1 MKECVSCS
9 RKFPDHMVFCPFD
22 GDMLDGE
29 VEDPLIG
36 RVIDGKYRLEEKLGE
51 GGMGTVYKAKHVLI
65 QNDLAVKIL
74 HSALVA
80 DRHAVAR
87 FQREATAAA
96 RIKHPNAVGVTDF
109 GRTEDE
115 IVYIVMELFVGKSL
129 RDVIEEEGP
138 LPVERSITIVRQVC
152 LALDAAHR
160 SGIVHRDIK
169 PDNIVLEK
177 NNGQGELVKVL
188 DFGIAKLKD
197 GPSNEI
203 GGRLTRQGV
212 IIGSPHYL
220 SPEQCQNSELDARSD
235 LYSLGIVLYE
245 MFTADVP
252 FKAPTPIAVAMMHTT
267 DKPAHVKEKRP
278 DLPNSIADIVMRT
291 LEKDPISRP
300 QSAIEMAQELEQ
312 ASLDSGIVVP
322 PLPGSGT
329 AYTLP
334 TNSSSNVPL
343 MSPDSP
349 LSVPT
354 TSSHNRINSELKT
367 NLSTLSGNKFAT
379 TGSLSPEKA
388 TTENKSSAERN
399 HTGRLSPPI
408 TGSTP
413 KITDAPSFIASMSSM
428 PTPSS
433 TNLVSLGNTST
444 ANLLAAKNEADSFN
458 SSSNKTIYIF
468 GSIIVAMV
476 VVAISY
482 FAFFTVN
489 NSSSSASPT
498 PVSGVSSP
506 APTNNKAVEGMV
518 LVKGSSFKM
527 GFSPSK
533 EQRDYKF
540 VSPEHEAKVADFYI
554 DKTEVS
560 NQDYKK
566 FIDATKHPSPP
577 NWKNNQF
584 PSGEDLYPVTNV
596 TLADAEA
603 YAKWAGKR
611 LPTEKE
617 WEYAARGSDGR
628 AYPWGKT
635 WENGVAISAELQEE
649 APRTVGS
656 LPKGASPFGVLDMAG
671 NVWEWT
677 SDKFTPYPGNK
688 ETIPKEIEGRFII
701 RGGSF
706 KSDQKVLASFVRNY
720 VPSDFKGD
728 ILGFRCAKTIK

>member
-51 GGMGTVYKAKHVLI
+51 GGMGTVYRAKHVLI

-129 RDVIEEEGP
+129 RDIIEEEGA

-160 SGIVHRDIK
+160 SGIIHRDIK

-267 DKPAHVKEKRP
+267 DKPAPVKEKRP
-278 DLPNSIADIVMRT
+278 DLPDGIAQIVMRS
-291 LEKDPISRP
+291 LEKDPSLRP
-300 QSAIEMAQELEQ
+300 QTAIELAQELER
-312 ASLDSGIVVP
+312 ASLESGVIVP
-322 PLPGSGT
+322 PLPGAGT

-334 TNSSSNVPL
+334 TSSGTNIPI
-343 MSPDSP
+343 MSPDAS
-349 LSVPT
+349 LSSPT
-354 TSSHNRINSELKT
+354 TSSHKVTPDLKSS
-367 NLSTLSGNKFAT
+367 LSTLAGNKYAT
-379 TGSLSPEKA
+379 TGSLSPEKS
-388 TTENKSSAERN
+388 TTETKPPSDRA
-399 HTGRLSPPI
+399 TGRLSLPT
-408 TGSTP
+408 TGSIP
-413 KITDAPSFIASMSSM
+413 KIKETPSFIAS
-428 PTPSS
+428 SS
-433 TNLVSLGNTST
+433 TPTSISNTAPVSLGNTSLV
-444 ANLLAAKNEADSFN
+444 NLMSTGETEVKSKSSKNVYIL
-458 SSSNKTIYIF
+458 SS
-468 GSIIVAMV
+468 V
-476 VVAISY
+476 VVLLVIAVSY
-482 FAFFTVN
+482 FAFFSNPTN
-489 NSSSSASPT
+489 TTSPT
-498 PVSGVSSP
+498 PLKTSSTSSP
-506 APTNNKAVEGMV
+506 GTDIEGMV
-518 LVKGSSFKM
+518 LIKGGSFKM
-527 GFSPSK
+527 GYNLSEK
-533 EQRDYKF
+533 DDKTKF
-540 VSPEHEAKVADFYI
+540 VGPEYEATVEDFYI
-554 DKTEVS
+554 DKTEIS

-577 NWKNNQF
+577 GWKNNQF
-584 PSGEDLYPVTNV
+584 PAGTDLYPVTDV

-603 YAKWAGKR
+603 YAKWASKR

-628 AYPWGKT
+628 IYPWGKN
-635 WENGVAISAELQEE
+635 WQNGVAISAELKED

-677 SDKFTPYPGNK
+677 SDKFSPYPNNK
-688 ETIPKEIEGRFII
+688 EVVDPKLRDTIVI

-706 KSDQKVLASFVRNY
+706 KSNQKVLTTYVRNF
-720 VPSDFKGD
+720 VPPDFKGD
-728 ILGFRCAKTIK
+728 ILGFRCVKSAK

>member
-74 HSALVA
+74 HSSLVA

-138 LPVERSITIVRQVC
+138 LAVERSITIVRQVC

-160 SGIVHRDIK
+160 SGVIHRDIK

-197 GPSNEI
+197 GPSNEM

-267 DKPAHVKEKRP
+267 DKPSHVKEKRP
-278 DLPNSIADIVMRT
+278 DLPENIADVVMRT
-291 LEKDPISRP
+291 LEKDPVSRP
-300 QSAIEMAQELEQ
+300 QSAIEMAQELER
-312 ASLDSGIVVP
+312 ASLEAGVIVP

-334 TNSSSNVPL
+334 SSSGTNIPL
-343 MSPDSP
+343 MSPDATFSG
-349 LSVPT
+349 PT
-354 TSSHNRINSELKT
+354 STSRKITPELKS
-367 NLSTLSGNKFAT
+367 NLTTLSNNKFPN
-379 TGSLSPEKA
+379 TGSLSSEKS
-388 TTENKSSAERN
+388 TSENKSSSEKSA
-399 HTGRLSPPI
+399 TGRLVFPN
-408 TGSTP
+408 TGSIP
-413 KITDAPSFIASMSSM
+413 KINDTPSFITSSASL
-428 PTPSS
+428 PTPS
-433 TNLVSLGNTST
+433 TPAPVSLGNTSM
-444 ANLLAAKNEADSFN
+444 ASLLANNEAEQTRT
-458 SSSNKTIYIF
+458 SSKKNIYII
-468 GSIIVAMV
+468 GIIAAMLIV
-476 VVAISY
+476 VTSY
-482 FAFFTVN
+482 FAFFSSN
-489 NSSSSASPT
+489 NPISSSSQIPT
-498 PVSGVSSP
+498 VNTPSIPIPS
-506 APTNNKAVEGMV
+506 TNILEGMV
-518 LVKGSSFKM
+518 LIRGSSFKM
-527 GFSPSK
+527 GYTPSEK
-533 EQRDYKF
+533 DDKNKF
-540 VSPEHEAKVADFYI
+540 VGPEHTADVADFYI

-566 FIDATKHPSPP
+566 FIDATKRLGPP
-577 NWKNNQF
+577 TWKNNQF
-584 PSGEDLYPVTNV
+584 PSGEDLYPVTSV

-603 YAKWAGKR
+603 YAKWADKR

-628 AYPWGKT
+628 DYPWGKS

-649 APRTVGS
+649 SPRTVGS
-656 LPKGASPFGVLDMAG
+656 LPKGASPFGALDMAG

-677 SDKFTPYPGNK
+677 SDKFAPYPGNK
-688 ETIPKEIEGRFII
+688 ETVDPKLRDTIVI

-706 KSDQKVLASFVRNY
+706 KSDKKFLTAYFRNFV
-720 VPSDFKGD
+720 PPDFKGD
-728 ILGFRCAKTIK
+728 ILGFRCAKSIK

>member
-65 QNDLAVKIL
+65 NNELAIKIL
-74 HSALVA
+74 HSSLVA

-115 IVYIVMELFVGKSL
+115 IVYIVMELFIGKSL
-129 RDVIEEEGP
+129 RDVIEEEGH
-138 LPVERSITIVRQVC
+138 LDIERSITIARQVC

-160 SGIVHRDIK
+160 NGIIHRDIK

-177 NNGQGELVKVL
+177 NNNVQGELVKVL

-197 GPSNEI
+197 GPTNEQ

-220 SPEQCQNSELDARSD
+220 SPEQCQNSEIDIRSD
-235 LYSLGIVLYE
+235 IYSLGIVLYE

-267 DKPAHVKEKRP
+267 EKPVHVKEKRP
-278 DLPNSIADIVMRT
+278 DLPDPIAEIVMRC
-291 LEKDPISRP
+291 LEKTPQTRP
-300 QSAIEMAQELEQ
+300 QTAIELAQELEK
-312 ASLDSGIVVP
+312 ASLESGVSLP
-322 PLPGSGT
+322 PLPGAST

-334 TNSSSNVPL
+334 TTSNPSMPVVTP
-343 MSPDSP
+343 
-349 LSVPT
+349 
-354 TSSHNRINSELKT
+354 SEILAAAAAQSEAYKT
-367 NLSTLSGNKFAT
+367 NPQMKSGLLPSVNKFAT
-379 TGSLSPEKA
+379 TGSLSPENASANEPTNNKA
-388 TTENKSSAERN
+388 RSA
-399 HTGRLSPPI
+399 TGRLVPPT
-408 TGSTP
+408 TGSNIRFPDT
-413 KITDAPSFIASMSSM
+413 PSFIA
-428 PTPSS
+428 
-433 TNLVSLGNTST
+433 NTSPSNAPAVT
-444 ANLLAAKNEADSFN
+444 GPPPISLASA
-458 SSSNKTIYIF
+458 SSINIRPYSDYDEPKKGFRPAYVV
-468 GSIIVAMV
+468 GAMAV
-476 VVAISY
+476 MLAVTISY
-482 FAFFTVN
+482 FAFFSDSKAPVVN
-489 NSSSSASPT
+489 SSPT
-498 PVSGVSSP
+498 PVTSKVP
-506 APTNNKAVEGMV
+506 EGMI
-518 LVKGSSFKM
+518 LIKGGSFKM
-527 GFSPSK
+527 GYASSEADEK
-533 EQRDYKF
+533 NKYI
-540 VSPEHEAKVADFYI
+540 SPEHEVKVEDFYI

-566 FIDATKHPSPP
+566 FVDATKHPAPP
-577 NWKNNQF
+577 SWKNGQF
-584 PSGEDLYPVTNV
+584 PPGEDLFPVTSV
-596 TLADAEA
+596 SLEDAQA

-628 AYPWGKT
+628 IYPWGKT
-635 WENGVAISAELQEE
+635 WQAGVSISKESEE
-649 APRTVGS
+649 KSPRTVGS

-677 SDKFTPYPGNK
+677 SDKFSLYPGSK
-688 ETIPKEIEGRFII
+688 EEADPKLEGTAVI

-706 KSDQKVLASFVRNY
+706 KSDQKALTSYTRNFV
-720 VPSDFKGD
+720 PPTFKGD
-728 ILGFRCAKTIK
+728 ILGFRCSKSVN